1 MSNYEPTLSVLKNI
15 GTKFDYTFL
24 HQSPDLR
31 EYVAITEAVPTDIQ
45 PKMLAQLRKDG
56 FIEGKPSQIFLPPKG
71 ERPSI
76 VYTAMATAAGFI
88 SGSQF
93 LTGNFFKEG
102 VGYIAEY
109 FRDLDQMLMK
119 VRIED
124 KAKGNYKVAL
134 KGYLVSDVIGT
145 LTGKIK
151 KLELSHPNFRLGSE
165 EARFIGGGFG
175 RTGKAGY
182 GGFKRIMITNA
193 ENFKSGVKIQAIG
206 TVIDL
211 IVDVNTVYLDEKG
224 SRDLSE
230 FLGRA
235 GVSVCKAGATAVL
248 GSLFAAAATAMVTAA
263 AAAVGLASAPLLAVV
278 AVVIGGYYLAAT
290 IVDYVDDT
298 VGIKQAVANMAR

>member
-1 MSNYEPTLSVLKNI
+1 M
-15 GTKFDYTFL
+15 
-24 HQSPDLR
+24 
-31 EYVAITEAVPTDIQ
+31 
-45 PKMLAQLRKDG
+45 
-56 FIEGKPSQIFLPPKG
+56 
-71 ERPSI
+71 
-76 VYTAMATAAGFI
+76 
-88 SGSQF
+88 
-93 LTGNFFKEG
+93 
-102 VGYIAEY
+102 
-109 FRDLDQMLMK
+109 
-119 VRIED
+119 
-124 KAKGNYKVAL
+124 
-134 KGYLVSDVIGT
+134 
-145 LTGKIK
+145 
-151 KLELSHPNFRLGSE
+151 ELSHPNFRLGSE